1 MSQSLK
7 LKTARSIKWNIVDRI
22 GSQILYAVTGIV
34 LARELNQDEFGLVG
48 AALIFQA
55 FGSLL
60 VDSGFSSAL
69 IQRKNPTRLDYSS
82 VMWFNLAM
90 SVALYII
97 LWFAAPLIAYC
108 FDNDTR
114 LIPISRVIFLSMI
127 VNALSIVPAN
137 RFMKQMNVRPIALAN
152 TIALSAGAVVGIYL
166 AIQLQDAWAI
176 VWQTLT
182 VAVIKTLLLWVW
194 ARWSPLMRCSLSV
207 LKSFMAVGSAVMLT
221 SFLNTLFLNIYSFFV
236 GNRAGLAS
244 LGYYTQGDKWSKMFT
259 ASISQ
264 ILTSS
269 FLPVLS
275 SVQDDKP
282 RFDNMMGK
290 MNRMTAYLSFP
301 ILIGLIVMA
310 TPIFHALF
318 GVKWDASIILFQL
331 LLARGIFTVMT
342 GLYSNYLLSLGLS
355 KMILWTEIIRDAIAL
370 VALLACLP
378 ILSDTTPDNPVWG
391 LEIMLWGQIVAAIA
405 AWITTLIAVKRAT
418 GRSIGIFIVEC
429 VPYLAMCLVIGTA
442 MYLIGYNIPN
452 PWIAL
457 PLQGLIGLS
466 VYLIINHLLKSKI
479 QADAIAY
486 IKGKL

>member
-90 SVALYII
+90 AVALYII

-194 ARWSPLMRCSLSV
+194 AHWSPLMRCSLSV

-310 TPIFHALF
+310 TPIFHVLF

-370 VALLACLP
+370 VALFACLP

-391 LEIMLWGQIVAAIA
+391 LEIMLWGQIIAAIA